1 MSFLNDIQK
10 LHDFVILTKS
20 EFLNRYQLISEQQY
34 DYAVAV
40 YNLI

>member
-1 MSFLNDIQK
+1 MSFLNDVKK
-10 LHDFVILTKS
+10 LHDFVTLTKS
-20 EFLNRYQLISEQQY
+20 EFLNLYTQVSEQQY

>member
-1 MSFLNDIQK
+1 MSFLTDIRK
-10 LHDFVILTKS
+10 LHDFVTLIKTD
-20 EFLNRYQLISEQQY
+20 FLSHYPQIGENQY

>member
-10 LHDFVILTKS
+10 LHDFVTLTKS
-20 EFLNRYQLISEQQY
+20 EFLNRHLQVSEQQY
-34 DYAVAV
+34 DYAMAV

>member
-1 MSFLNDIQK
+1 MSFLADTQK
-10 LHDFVILTKS
+10 LHDFVTLSKNDFLSRYPQVS
-20 EFLNRYQLISEQQY
+20 EPQY

>member
-1 MSFLNDIQK
+1 MSFLTDIRK
-10 LHDFVILTKS
+10 LHDFATLVKS
-20 EFLNRYQLISEQQY
+20 DFLSRYSQISENQY

>member
-1 MSFLNDIQK
+1 MSFLTDIRK
-10 LHDFVILTKS
+10 LHDFGTLIKTD
-20 EFLNRYQLISEQQY
+20 FLSRHPQISKNQY

>member
-10 LHDFVILTKS
+10 LHDFVTLTKS

>member
-1 MSFLNDIQK
+1 MSFLVDTQK
-10 LHDFVILTKS
+10 LHDFVTLSKN
-20 EFLNRYQLISEQQY
+20 EFLNRHPQVSEQQY

>member
-1 MSFLNDIQK
+1 MSFLTDIRK
-10 LHDFVILTKS
+10 LHDFVTLIKTD
-20 EFLNRYQLISEQQY
+20 FLSRYPQISENQY

>member
-10 LHDFVILTKS
+10 LHDFVTLTKS
-20 EFLNRYQLISEQQY
+20 EFLNRYQLISEQKY
-34 DYAVAV
+34 DYATAV